1 MRRKLIAGNWKMNL
15 DIERSKALLEKILSR
30 PLSTGVDIL
39 ICPSFMSIPL
49 ASKMLEGS
57 KIHLGAQNMS
67 SHEEGA
73 YTGEVSGAFLKPFGV
88 SHVILGHSERRKYF
102 SESDDFINQ
111 KVKKALEFGLNPILC
126 LGESLDEREAGLHKK
141 KIKKQ
146 IEDGLKDI
154 DKTWA
159 EDIIIAYEPIWAIG
173 SGKTAS
179 AEQAQEMCK
188 YIREVLEGLY
198 SETAQ
203 EMRILYGGSVNPSNI
218 KDLMSE
224 EDIDGALIGGASLK
238 AEDFVNLVNF
248 GEEK

>member
-1 MRRKLIAGNWKMNL
+1 MKERPVFTRKK
-15 DIERSKALLEKILSR
+15 S
-30 PLSTGVDIL
+30 
-39 ICPSFMSIPL
+39 
-49 ASKMLEGS
+49 
-57 KIHLGAQNMS
+57 
-67 SHEEGA
+67 
-73 YTGEVSGAFLKPFGV
+73 
-88 SHVILGHSERRKYF
+88 
-102 SESDDFINQ
+102 
-111 KVKKALEFGLNPILC
+111 
-126 LGESLDEREAGLHKK
+126 
-141 KIKKQ
+141 KKQ

-203 EMRILYGGSVNPSNI
+203 KMRILYGGSVNPSNI